1 MNLTSGTL
9 LERGKY
15 RIIST
20 LGRGGFGITYLAEQ
34 VLARRK
40 VCIKEF
46 FPKDYYKRDEG
57 SDSISILSAGQAA
70 TMSRFKEKFLKEAQT
85 IAALDHANI
94 IHILDVLEENNTAY
108 YVMEYVEGGSL
119 NDIVKQR
126 GALDEVVAL
135 RYIRDVAM
143 ALGYI
148 HEQKVNH
155 LDIKPANIMVRAK
168 DDKAI
173 LIDFGLSKHYDEGGE
188 QTSSTPV
195 GISHGY
201 APMEQYNVGGVN
213 SFSPA
218 TDIYSL
224 GATLYYLVTGQQP
237 PVASIVGE
245 DGIGNLPAH
254 LSSGVVSAIEKSMN
268 YWRKNRPQSI
278 FEFMLLLGIH
288 EAVKPESVDETVVKV
303 DIDANVVDN
312 EETIISN
319 VSPIEDVQP
328 KQGERPPHDEIW
340 YTSTDGEV
348 VKPNSAFFAPTKKFG
363 AKIISNTYQ
372 DGKGI
377 IKLDG
382 SVTIIGERV
391 FNDLER
397 LKTVIIPDSVTTI
410 ENGAFSF
417 SKNIVDVV
425 IPDSVKTIDN
435 NAFKNC
441 ESLQGVIIP
450 TSVSEIG
457 SYAFAN
463 CVNLRTIVIPNSVNT
478 LGKCVFSGCKSLS
491 YVGMNNRIALIGD
504 YMFSECSQLRSVVL
518 PSTVM
523 SIGDGAF
530 RGCHGLLNIN
540 LPSSVMSIG
549 DLAFY
554 DCINLRNITI
564 PQNVSY
570 IGNYAFSGCVSLPQD
585 IVYKIKL
592 ISRGTVQ

>member
-46 FPKDYYKRDEG
+46 FPKDFYKRDEC

-213 SFSPA
+213 SFSSA

-278 FEFMLLLGIH
+278 SEFMLLLDSSDNT
-288 EAVKPESVDETVVKV
+288 EQKPVEEVEGKSDKSQKSDNKSVVEKFEESDK
-303 DIDANVVDN
+303 
-312 EETIISN
+312 TIIENKHTSESQN
-319 VSPIEDVQP
+319 TVTYKVGDYYNENGKEGVVFEVWDGGRHGKIVSMDTIQTQWDTRVKFGLFNGNGVCTNADSE
-328 KQGERPPHDEIW
+328 
-340 YTSTDGEV
+340 TDGKANTDKIMARSDRDYFPAFTWCRAKGYSWYLPAKSELMEIYRNRRAINKTMSHHNGV
-348 VKPNSAFFAPTKKFG
+348 VLFSNYWSSTEYAANSKFCAWIVNMYNGNTRSPNMRSFYYVRAVSAF
-363 AKIISNTYQ
+363 
-372 DGKGI
+372 
-377 IKLDG
+377 
-382 SVTIIGERV
+382 
-391 FNDLER
+391 
-397 LKTVIIPDSVTTI
+397 
-410 ENGAFSF
+410 
-417 SKNIVDVV
+417 
-425 IPDSVKTIDN
+425 
-435 NAFKNC
+435 
-441 ESLQGVIIP
+441 
-450 TSVSEIG
+450 
-457 SYAFAN
+457 
-463 CVNLRTIVIPNSVNT
+463 
-478 LGKCVFSGCKSLS
+478 
-491 YVGMNNRIALIGD
+491 
-504 YMFSECSQLRSVVL
+504 
-518 PSTVM
+518 
-523 SIGDGAF
+523 
-530 RGCHGLLNIN
+530 
-540 LPSSVMSIG
+540 
-549 DLAFY
+549 
-554 DCINLRNITI
+554 
-564 PQNVSY
+564 
-570 IGNYAFSGCVSLPQD
+570 
-585 IVYKIKL
+585 
-592 ISRGTVQ
+592 

>member
-1 MNLTSGTL
+1 
-9 LERGKY
+9 
-15 RIIST
+15 
-20 LGRGGFGITYLAEQ
+20 
-34 VLARRK
+34 
-40 VCIKEF
+40 
-46 FPKDYYKRDEG
+46 
-57 SDSISILSAGQAA
+57 
-70 TMSRFKEKFLKEAQT
+70 
-85 IAALDHANI
+85 
-94 IHILDVLEENNTAY
+94 
-108 YVMEYVEGGSL
+108 
-119 NDIVKQR
+119 
-126 GALDEVVAL
+126 
-135 RYIRDVAM
+135 
-143 ALGYI
+143 
-148 HEQKVNH
+148 
-155 LDIKPANIMVRAK
+155 
-168 DDKAI
+168 
-173 LIDFGLSKHYDEGGE
+173 
-188 QTSSTPV
+188 
-195 GISHGY
+195 
-201 APMEQYNVGGVN
+201 
-213 SFSPA
+213 
-218 TDIYSL
+218 
-224 GATLYYLVTGQQP
+224 
-237 PVASIVGE
+237 
-245 DGIGNLPAH
+245 
-254 LSSGVVSAIEKSMN
+254 
-268 YWRKNRPQSI
+268 
-278 FEFMLLLGIH
+278 MLLLGIH

-457 SYAFAN
+457 
-463 CVNLRTIVIPNSVNT
+463 
-478 LGKCVFSGCKSLS
+478 KCVFSGCKSLS

-570 IGNYAFSGCVSLPQD
+570 IGNFIMANNITRILELGDIEIPADVKEEFLFFVSEMD
-585 IVYKIKL
+585 KL
-592 ISRGTVQ
+592 KN

>member
-94 IHILDVLEENNTAY
+94 IHILDVFEENNTAY

-254 LSSGVVSAIEKSMN
+254 LRGGVVQAIEKSMS
-268 YWRKNRPQSI
+268 YWRKSRPQSI
-278 FEFMLLLGIH
+278 SEFMLLLDSSDNT
-288 EAVKPESVDETVVKV
+288 EQKPVEEVEGKSDKSQKSDNKSVVEKFEESDK
-303 DIDANVVDN
+303 
-312 EETIISN
+312 TIIENKHTSESQN
-319 VSPIEDVQP
+319 TVTYKVGDYYNENGIEGVVFEVRNGGRHGKIVSMDTTQTQWDTRVKFRLFNRNGVCTNADSE
-328 KQGERPPHDEIW
+328 
-340 YTSTDGEV
+340 TDGKVNTDKIMARSDRDYFLAFTWCRAKGDSWYLPAKSELMEIYRNRHAINETMSKHDGV
-348 VKPNSAFFAPTKKFG
+348 GLFSNYWSSTEYAADSKFCAWRVHMRDGGTSYNLKDVFNYVRAVSAF
-363 AKIISNTYQ
+363 
-372 DGKGI
+372 
-377 IKLDG
+377 
-382 SVTIIGERV
+382 
-391 FNDLER
+391 
-397 LKTVIIPDSVTTI
+397 
-410 ENGAFSF
+410 
-417 SKNIVDVV
+417 
-425 IPDSVKTIDN
+425 
-435 NAFKNC
+435 
-441 ESLQGVIIP
+441 
-450 TSVSEIG
+450 
-457 SYAFAN
+457 
-463 CVNLRTIVIPNSVNT
+463 
-478 LGKCVFSGCKSLS
+478 
-491 YVGMNNRIALIGD
+491 
-504 YMFSECSQLRSVVL
+504 
-518 PSTVM
+518 
-523 SIGDGAF
+523 
-530 RGCHGLLNIN
+530 
-540 LPSSVMSIG
+540 
-549 DLAFY
+549 
-554 DCINLRNITI
+554 
-564 PQNVSY
+564 
-570 IGNYAFSGCVSLPQD
+570 
-585 IVYKIKL
+585 
-592 ISRGTVQ
+592 

>member
-94 IHILDVLEENNTAY
+94 IHILDVFEENNTAY

-268 YWRKNRPQSI
+268 YWRKSRPQSI
-278 FEFMLLLGIH
+278 SEFMLLLGSFDNT
-288 EAVKPESVDETVVKV
+288 EQKPVEEVEDKSDKSQKSDNKSVVEKVEESDKTIIENKHTSESQNTVTYNVGDYYNENGKEGVVFEVWDGGRHGKIVSMDKTQTQWDTRVKV
-303 DIDANVVDN
+303 GLFNGNGGVCTNADS
-312 EETIISN
+312 E
-319 VSPIEDVQP
+319 
-328 KQGERPPHDEIW
+328 
-340 YTSTDGEV
+340 TDGKANTDKIMARSDRDYFPAFTWCRAKGDSWYLPAKSELMEIYRNRRAINKTMSHHNGV
-348 VKPNSAFFAPTKKFG
+348 VLFSNYWSSTEDAANSKFCACPVFMNFGYTFYKLKHFNYYVRAVSAF
-363 AKIISNTYQ
+363 
-372 DGKGI
+372 
-377 IKLDG
+377 
-382 SVTIIGERV
+382 
-391 FNDLER
+391 
-397 LKTVIIPDSVTTI
+397 
-410 ENGAFSF
+410 
-417 SKNIVDVV
+417 
-425 IPDSVKTIDN
+425 
-435 NAFKNC
+435 
-441 ESLQGVIIP
+441 
-450 TSVSEIG
+450 
-457 SYAFAN
+457 
-463 CVNLRTIVIPNSVNT
+463 
-478 LGKCVFSGCKSLS
+478 
-491 YVGMNNRIALIGD
+491 
-504 YMFSECSQLRSVVL
+504 
-518 PSTVM
+518 
-523 SIGDGAF
+523 
-530 RGCHGLLNIN
+530 
-540 LPSSVMSIG
+540 
-549 DLAFY
+549 
-554 DCINLRNITI
+554 
-564 PQNVSY
+564 
-570 IGNYAFSGCVSLPQD
+570 
-585 IVYKIKL
+585 
-592 ISRGTVQ
+592 

>member
-46 FPKDYYKRDEG
+46 FPKDFYKRDEG

-94 IHILDVLEENNTAY
+94 IHILDVFEENNTAY

-254 LSSGVVSAIEKSMN
+254 LRGGVVQAIEKSMS
-268 YWRKNRPQSI
+268 YWRKSRPQSI
-278 FEFMLLLGIH
+278 SEFMLLLDSSDNT
-288 EAVKPESVDETVVKV
+288 EQKPVEEVEDKSDKSQKSDNKSVVEKFEESDK
-303 DIDANVVDN
+303 
-312 EETIISN
+312 TIIENKHTSESQNTVTYKVGDYYNKNGKEGVVFEVWDGGRHGKIVSLDTIQTQWDTHDIFGLFNGVSTNADSETNGKANTDKIMARSDSDYFPAFTWCRAKGDSWYLPAKSELMEIYSN
-319 VSPIEDVQP
+319 CHAINETMSKHDGVGLFSKYWSSTEYDADHSFRAWRVSML
-328 KQGERPPHDEIW
+328 
-340 YTSTDGEV
+340 DGTTLGNRKDDNHYV
-348 VKPNSAFFAPTKKFG
+348 CAVSAF
-363 AKIISNTYQ
+363 
-372 DGKGI
+372 
-377 IKLDG
+377 
-382 SVTIIGERV
+382 
-391 FNDLER
+391 
-397 LKTVIIPDSVTTI
+397 
-410 ENGAFSF
+410 
-417 SKNIVDVV
+417 
-425 IPDSVKTIDN
+425 
-435 NAFKNC
+435 
-441 ESLQGVIIP
+441 
-450 TSVSEIG
+450 
-457 SYAFAN
+457 
-463 CVNLRTIVIPNSVNT
+463 
-478 LGKCVFSGCKSLS
+478 
-491 YVGMNNRIALIGD
+491 
-504 YMFSECSQLRSVVL
+504 
-518 PSTVM
+518 
-523 SIGDGAF
+523 
-530 RGCHGLLNIN
+530 
-540 LPSSVMSIG
+540 
-549 DLAFY
+549 
-554 DCINLRNITI
+554 
-564 PQNVSY
+564 
-570 IGNYAFSGCVSLPQD
+570 
-585 IVYKIKL
+585 
-592 ISRGTVQ
+592 